1 MRRHAESMR
10 TRDIEVG
17 CTYMVLV
24 PQRLPRSR
32 YPDCDQPGSLT
43 WAWSWLRGGRFRLT
57 VTEVDDT
64 SDPTIVEG
72 LRITANSRIAVV
84 LTTEQANE
92 LGLPVGVFRVRG
104 TLFDGE
110 DRPVRLPE
118 VEPLRVPARWL
129 RPVEQP
135 CFTHRDID
143 CFPYL

>member
-1 MRRHAESMR
+1 MR
-10 TRDIEVG
+10 TREIEVG

-32 YPDCDQPGSLT
+32 YPDCDQPGSLS

-57 VTEVDDT
+57 VTEIDHT
-64 SDPTIVEG
+64 CDPIIVEG

-84 LTTEQANE
+84 LTTEQAHD
-92 LGLPVGVFRVRG
+92 LGLPFGVFRVRG

>member
-1 MRRHAESMR
+1 MR

-57 VTEVDDT
+57 VTEVDGT
-64 SDPTIVEG
+64 SDPAIVEG

-84 LTTEQANE
+84 LTAEQANE

>member
-1 MRRHAESMR
+1 MR

-64 SDPTIVEG
+64 SAPTIVEG

-84 LTTEQANE
+84 LTADQANE

>member
-1 MRRHAESMR
+1 MR

-57 VTEVDDT
+57 VTGIDHT
-64 SDPTIVEG
+64 SYPTTVEG
-72 LRITANSRIAVV
+72 LRITANSRIAVM
-84 LTTEQANE
+84 LTPEQADA
-92 LGLPVGVFRVRG
+92 LGLPDGVFRVRG

>member
-1 MRRHAESMR
+1 MR

-57 VTEVDDT
+57 VTEIDRT
-64 SDPTIVEG
+64 SDPPIVEG

-84 LTTEQANE
+84 LTSEQAHG
-92 LGLPVGVFRVRG
+92 LGLPTGVFRVRG

-129 RPVEQP
+129 RPVEQL
-135 CFTHRDID
+135 CLTHRDID